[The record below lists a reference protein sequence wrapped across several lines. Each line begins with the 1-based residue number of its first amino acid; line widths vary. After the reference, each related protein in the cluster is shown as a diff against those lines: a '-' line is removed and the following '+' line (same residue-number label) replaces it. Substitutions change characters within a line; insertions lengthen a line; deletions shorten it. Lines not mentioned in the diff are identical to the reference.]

1 MVLVLVFGVAL
12 LVAVLLSGVAAR
24 SVLSTSLLFLV
35 AGALV
40 GDGVLGWIHVT
51 PDSAIVSDAADIALF
66 TVLFTDGAK
75 LRRLRGEGSWQGPL
89 RALGIGMPLTFVLVA
104 LLAHYLAELDWL
116 PALLAGAVLAPTD
129 PVFASAIVSRTDVPA
144 RLRRLLSIESGLN
157 DGLALP
163 VVLLLL
169 ASTGFVSPH
178 EPTSVPQVL
187 LELGGGVLL
196 GIVAPAAAWALF
208 RIPRLGVT
216 PQLQPLGPVALAAS
230 MYGLADLLGVNAY
243 LAAFIGGAL
252 LGVLSPKP
260 HDAFEP
266 LGDQLSELAKF
277 AALLVFGAVLTPTLF
292 TSVSAGAWVVAVLT
306 LVLARPAA
314 VALSLFGRT
323 VDRTELFTAAW
334 FGPKGFASV
343 VYGLLV
349 LHSGTPEAKQ
359 VYGLVAVTIALSI
372 VVHSST
378 DIPVARLFRSPEA
391 AQDTASTRDAEHD

>member
-196 GIVAPAAAWALF
+196 GIVAPVAAWALF
-208 RIPRLGVT
+208 RIPRLGVPHSCSLWVRWRSRQACT
-216 PQLQPLGPVALAAS
+216 AWPTCWAS
-230 MYGLADLLGVNAY
+230 
-243 LAAFIGGAL
+243 
-252 LGVLSPKP
+252 
-260 HDAFEP
+260 
-266 LGDQLSELAKF
+266 
-277 AALLVFGAVLTPTLF
+277 TPTSPRSSVARCSACSPRNPTTRSSPSA
-292 TSVSAGAWVVAVLT
+292 TSSPNSLSSPRSWCSA
-306 LVLARPAA
+306 RSSRRRCSPRCPPAA
-314 VALSLFGRT
+314 GWWPS
-323 VDRTELFTAAW
+323 
-334 FGPKGFASV
+334 
-343 VYGLLV
+343 
-349 LHSGTPEAKQ
+349 
-359 VYGLVAVTIALSI
+359 
-372 VVHSST
+372 
-378 DIPVARLFRSPEA
+378 
-391 AQDTASTRDAEHD
+391 